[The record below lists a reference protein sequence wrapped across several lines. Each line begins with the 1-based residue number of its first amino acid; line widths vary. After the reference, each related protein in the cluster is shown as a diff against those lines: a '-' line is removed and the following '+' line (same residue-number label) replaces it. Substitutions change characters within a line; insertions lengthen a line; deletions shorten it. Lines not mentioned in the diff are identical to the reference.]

1 MKNVLSISTVILV
14 IALFAFSLVGC
25 PDRAMAPKE
34 KQETK
39 QAEPAAPT
47 APAPAPEQ
55 TPAAPATK

>member
-1 MKNVLSISTVILV
+1 MKKVLSISTVLLV

-34 KQETK
+34 EPKKAET
-39 QAEPAAPT
+39 AAPA